1 MVPVTSEASPAA
13 PVDDETRAIIE
24 QLDADNEHFMLVTI
38 ELRDLLE
45 EAVTR
50 EVALERRVEELVA
63 LNQELRAQL
72 DRVEGELCAIHAT
85 KVLRLSRVPRTLYS
99 RIRRRRA

>member
-50 EVALERRVEELVA
+50 EVALERRVEELMGR
-63 LNQELRAQL
+63 NQKLRAQL
-72 DRVEGELCAIHAT
+72 DRVEAELHALHAT
-85 KVLRLSRVPRTLYS
+85 KVMRFSRFPRTLYAKV
-99 RIRRRRA
+99 RRPRG